1 MRYTYLIL
9 AAMFLLCLAPM
20 PIGYF
25 SLVRLVAVISFGVM
39 AYKSYVAKKEMFA
52 WTFGILA
59 LLFQPFFKITL
70 GRTVW
75 NIIDVIVAIGFILLF
90 LYENNMLKKI
100 PNNPPP
106 KNPIDDSPK
115 LDKLDK
121 NEFAFKLSG
130 KLAPK
135 ELIYVASEEDPALS
149 DLFEK
154 NPEVIEGWGKMIG
167 FHIIYLPLLMK
178 RMADEKVL
186 K

>member
-39 AYKSYVAKKEMFA
+39 AYKSYVAKKEIFA

-75 NIIDVIVAIGFILLF
+75 NIIDVVVAIGFILLF

-100 PNNPPP
+100 PNNPP

-135 ELIYVASEEDPALS
+135 ELIYVASEEDPVLS

-154 NPEVIEGWGKMIG
+154 NPRG
-167 FHIIYLPLLMK
+167 Y
-178 RMADEKVL
+178 
-186 K
+186 